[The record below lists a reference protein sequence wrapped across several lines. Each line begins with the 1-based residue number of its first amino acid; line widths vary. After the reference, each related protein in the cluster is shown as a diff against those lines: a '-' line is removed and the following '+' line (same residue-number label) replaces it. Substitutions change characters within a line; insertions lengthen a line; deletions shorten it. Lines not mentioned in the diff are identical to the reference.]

1 MKAASANATSRPDM
15 PPIERALLR
24 TIPWLIGGLV
34 ASLPLLLV
42 TPGDEPLWWFIGQ
55 LVILVAFSFG
65 LTTSL
70 LPLGD
75 EPWFVEASWS
85 DGWRSIASGAGLVAL
100 VTGTTALVTLASS
113 AALGFDPS
121 LQFLQLLSALDI
133 AWAGAA
139 LMVGVYRAA
148 TRSWSLV
155 SGAVLGIVCVWSIW
169 NYLSN
174 VGFGPAGSWIASGPD
189 LMRYVIPFDVMAAFV
204 AVVAFLVGVRSQLRE
219 TEQPSAQS

>member
-1 MKAASANATSRPDM
+1 M

-24 TIPWLIGGLV
+24 TIPWLVGGLA

-42 TPGDEPLWWFIGQ
+42 SPGDEPMGWFISQ
-55 LVILVAFSFG
+55 LVVLVAFSFG
-65 LTTSL
+65 LTSVL
-70 LPLGD
+70 LPMGD
-75 EPWFVEASWS
+75 EGWFIEARWS
-85 DGWRSIASGAGLVAL
+85 EGWRAIASGAGLVAL

-139 LMVGVYRAA
+139 LMIGVYRAA
-148 TRSWSLV
+148 TRGWSLM

-174 VGFGPAGSWIASGPD
+174 VGFGPGGSWIASGSD
-189 LMRYVIPFDVMAAFV
+189 LIRYVIPFDVMAAVV
-204 AVVAFLVGVRSQLRE
+204 AVVAFLLGVRSQLRE
-219 TEQPSAQS
+219 IEQPSPQS